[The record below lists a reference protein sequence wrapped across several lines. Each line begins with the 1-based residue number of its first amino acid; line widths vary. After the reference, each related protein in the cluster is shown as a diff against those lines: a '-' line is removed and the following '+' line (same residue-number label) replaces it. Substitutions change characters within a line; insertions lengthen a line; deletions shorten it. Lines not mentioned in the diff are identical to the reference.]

1 MSADPLSS
9 PYRLAVFL
17 IGMGY
22 SPAECL
28 STVASE
34 FPEVD
39 WREEYNAQQLTRL
52 GPRPNSK
59 SSCGLRRKRRW
70 ALSTTYVSSAT
81 ADHLPP
87 RARASPRRP

>member
-39 WREEYNAQQLTRL
+39 WREEYKRAAAHKARSEAELEVLVWLEAQAAV
-52 GPRPNSK
+52 GAEHD
-59 SSCGLRRKRRW
+59 LREFCHGR
-70 ALSTTYVSSAT
+70 SSAP
-81 ADHLPP
+81 AS
-87 RARASPRRP
+87 AR